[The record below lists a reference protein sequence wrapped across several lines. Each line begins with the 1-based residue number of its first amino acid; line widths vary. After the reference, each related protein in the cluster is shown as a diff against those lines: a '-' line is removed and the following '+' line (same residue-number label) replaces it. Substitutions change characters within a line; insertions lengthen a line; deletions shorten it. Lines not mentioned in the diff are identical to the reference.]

1 MRQPDSCRGTSGWYG
16 RSNTF
21 VFTATDDDLWSES
34 LREALDRGA
43 SGPTAFNTVTTAQDR
58 GPSCTASSTA
68 GLSSA
73 IVRFLRVVGPS
84 LANDERDDAVADF
97 VVARQP

>member
-1 MRQPDSCRGTSGWYG
+1 VRQPDSCRGTSGWYG

-43 SGPTAFNTVTTAQDR
+43 SGPTAFNTVTTAR
-58 GPSCTASSTA
+58 
-68 GLSSA
+68 
-73 IVRFLRVVGPS
+73 
-84 LANDERDDAVADF
+84 
-97 VVARQP
+97 